1 MMIRTMSAQDIAAAA
16 EVSDGVKIYKV
27 LADLGCKKRFRVFEE
42 DGKTE
47 TENYTCLEESIY
59 SRFSGV
65 FIALQKAINA
75 CNMIYAENILQEVEN
90 SSKEFHDFGNKY
102 TASNIFRYHGKE
114 MIACAEYDFSS
125 EVPSYMYTVSDTELN
140 DLEGYQA
147 LYQAVDSEYYPV
159 LADLDNDLQKYIQGE
174 KLS

>member
-16 EVSDGVKIYKV
+16 EVSDGVKIYTV
-27 LADLGCKKRFRVFEE
+27 LADFTCKKRFRVFEE
-42 DGKTE
+42 DRKIE
-47 TENYTCLEESIY
+47 TENYTCLEESVY

-75 CNMIYAENILQEVEN
+75 CNMIYTENILQEVE
-90 SSKEFHDFGNKY
+90 SSKEFHDLGNKY
-102 TASNIFRYHGKE
+102 TASNIFHYHGKE

-125 EVPSYMYTVSDTELN
+125 EIPSFMYTVSDTKLN
-140 DLEGYQA
+140 DLEGYEA
-147 LYQAVDSEYYPV
+147 LYLAVDSEYYPV
-159 LADLDNDLQKYIQGE
+159 LADLDNDLQKYIHGE